1 MFNNLYSMIYLQDY
15 KGDGPI
21 TSMVSNDFYHM
32 WETSTI
38 LAPNYDMA
46 YNKYSSSVITSDTPK
61 TITLKMISTNIDRG
75 NVFTYIKK
83 IKSICLN
90 PLNGKPEKVKMYI
103 IPHMLNKDENWYCEV
118 FLSGDIK
125 VDYDINKVVV
135 TFTFLQYDTSEYFDY
150 FGPYVNNMVL
160 DFRKKLAFY
169 KNNNLSSY
177 YTTPTNAKDNYSV
190 GILGEEKNIVSPL
203 LIMRCIS
210 DATIFRFLTIHLVRN
225 NEFVKTYSVGDW
237 YKQMKVPDIS
247 SFSSVHD
254 SVPSRVIGVG
264 IDFETG
270 IISLYNLKELDNM
283 YKKYNKI
290 LEDKNTLGITPLSLK
305 DLKPQDW
312 EFGNNGMW
320 ITPDLKWDL
329 NMSDAI
335 TFQHKGSKSNVA
347 SGFEAYLIYRTRRF

>member
-1 MFNNLYSMIYLQDY
+1 MLNDLYSMIYLQDS
-15 KGDGPI
+15 KGDNPVI
-21 TSMVSNDFYHM
+21 SMAINEFYHM

-61 TITLKMISTNIDRG
+61 TITLKMISTNIDRQ
-75 NVFTYIKK
+75 NVFTYIEK
-83 IKSICLN
+83 IKSVCLN
-90 PLNGKPEKVKMYI
+90 PSNGKPEKVKMYI
-103 IPHMLNKDENWYCEV
+103 MPHNFQRNENWYSEV

-125 VDYDINKVVV
+125 VDYDVNKVIV

-150 FGPYVNNMVL
+150 FTPYVTNMIL
-160 DFRKKLAFY
+160 NFRKNRAFY

-177 YTTPTNAKDNYSV
+177 YTTPTNARDNYSV
-190 GILGEEKNIVSPL
+190 GVIAEPKMIIAPL

-225 NEFVKTYSVGDW
+225 DKFVKTYSVGDW

-290 LEDKNTLGITPLSLK
+290 LEDKNTLGINPLSLK

-329 NMSDAI
+329 TISDAI
-335 TFQHKGSKSNVA
+335 TFQHKGSKSNVP

>member
-1 MFNNLYSMIYLQDY
+1 MWNNLYSMIYLQDF
-15 KGDGPI
+15 KGYNPV
-21 TSMVSNDFYHM
+21 TSMVSQDFYHM

-38 LAPNYDMA
+38 LAPNYDMS
-46 YNKYSSSVITSDTPK
+46 YNKYSGSVITADTPK
-61 TITLKMISTNIDRG
+61 TITIKMISTNIDRR
-75 NVFTYIKK
+75 NVFNYIEK

-90 PLNGKPEKVKMYI
+90 PANGKPVKVKMYI
-103 IPHMLNKDENWYCEV
+103 MPHNFQRTENWYCEV

-135 TFTFLQYDTSEYFDY
+135 TFTFLQYDTSEYLDY
-150 FGPYVNNMVL
+150 LGPVIDNQIQN
-160 DFRKKLAFY
+160 FRIKRAFY

-190 GILGEEKNIVSPL
+190 GVFGGDEDIVSPL

-225 NEFVKTYSVGDW
+225 NQFVKTYSVGDW

-290 LEDKNTLGITPLSLK
+290 LEDKNTLGINPLSLK

-320 ITPDLKWDL
+320 IAPDLKWDL
-329 NMSDAI
+329 SISDAI
-335 TFQHKGSKSNVA
+335 TFQHKGSKSNVP